1 MIFFLLIIIIFI
13 IWFFVDLNRRKDEAY
28 GPIRSLNSTNKF
40 LIYDASFSEKEF
52 LSDTRSLFLSYK
64 KSLHE
69 KNVELLRPRLSA
81 SFFSQ
86 LQSQADGLRTGGQ
99 TEHAED
105 IVITDNRIL
114 GWKHES
120 SRDIL
125 VVKIT
130 ANLYE
135 YTTDD
140 LSGNIIGGSNKMKR
154 YLAYYLEFART
165 SGTRDIDF
173 LEKELT
179 SCPKCGGDVNLE
191 QAAKCPYCGA
201 ALGTDYFDWI
211 LTGIN
216 TYRASKNE
224 KKIWKR

>member
-1 MIFFLLIIIIFI
+1 
-13 IWFFVDLNRRKDEAY
+13 
-28 GPIRSLNSTNKF
+28 
-40 LIYDASFSEKEF
+40 
-52 LSDTRSLFLSYK
+52 
-64 KSLHE
+64 
-69 KNVELLRPRLSA
+69 
-81 SFFSQ
+81 
-86 LQSQADGLRTGGQ
+86 
-99 TEHAED
+99 
-105 IVITDNRIL
+105 
-114 GWKHES
+114 
-120 SRDIL
+120 
-125 VVKIT
+125 
-130 ANLYE
+130 
-135 YTTDD
+135 
-140 LSGNIIGGSNKMKR
+140 MKR